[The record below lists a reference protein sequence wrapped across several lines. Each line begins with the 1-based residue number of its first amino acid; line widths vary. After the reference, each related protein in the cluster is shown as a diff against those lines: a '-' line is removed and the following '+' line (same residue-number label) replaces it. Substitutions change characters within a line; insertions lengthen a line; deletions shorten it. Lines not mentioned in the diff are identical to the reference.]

1 MALTA
6 DAPVAASRAASAS
19 ADAPSLGHVLRGL
32 VALGGFRL
40 ARWREYRRTL
50 AELQALDNRVLADM
64 GLNRAGLPGV
74 AREAAGYR

>member
-6 DAPVAASRAASAS
+6 DAPIAASRAASAS
-19 ADAPSLGHVLRGL
+19 TPTLGQTLRGL
-32 VALGGFRL
+32 TSLSVARL

-50 AELQALDNRVLADM
+50 AELQALDDRTLNDM
-64 GLNRAGLPGV
+64 ALNRAGLPGV

>member
-6 DAPVAASRAASAS
+6 DAPLAASRAASVP
-19 ADAPSLGHVLRGL
+19 ADAPTLGQVLRGMI
-32 VALGGFRL
+32 ALGGVRL

-50 AELQALDNRVLADM
+50 SELQGLDNRTLADM